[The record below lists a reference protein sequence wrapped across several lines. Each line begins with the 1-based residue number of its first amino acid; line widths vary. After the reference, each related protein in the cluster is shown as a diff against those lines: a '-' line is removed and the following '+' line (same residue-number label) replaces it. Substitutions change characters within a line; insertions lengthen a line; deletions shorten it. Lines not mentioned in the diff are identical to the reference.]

1 MKTLQDLLFNYC
13 TIENGWGL
21 KLKDSKRLVKATSEK
36 KGYRPPHLTP
46 HRLTPH
52 RVTGS
57 QRQGLS
63 NH

>member
-36 KGYRPPHLTP
+36 KGYRPPHTSHLTP
-46 HRLTPH
+46 HTSHPSHLTP
-52 RVTGS
+52 
-57 QRQGLS
+57 QED
-63 NH
+63 